1 MKTSDFRQLRA
12 WQHAMDIV
20 VEAYSII
27 NLLPIEER
35 FGLCDQMRRSAVSI
49 PSNIAEG
56 QARNSSK
63 EFIHFLSIARGSIA
77 ELQTQILLCKR
88 LEYIAG
94 HVISQIMVHLQ
105 DNDKMIG
112 GLMRAISKKNSE
124 NDN

>member
-88 LEYIAG
+88 LEYIADP
-94 HVISQIMVHLQ
+94 VIPQIMVHLQ

>member
-88 LEYIAG
+88 LEYIADP
-94 HVISQIMVHLQ
+94 VISQIMVHLQ

>member
-1 MKTSDFRQLRA
+1 MKTSDFRQLKV
-12 WQHAMDIV
+12 WQRAMDIV
-20 VEAYSII
+20 VEAYALIK
-27 NLLPIEER
+27 LLPAEER

-77 ELQTQILLCKR
+77 ELQTQLLLCER
-88 LEYIAG
+88 VGYVDESI
-94 HVISQIMVHLQ
+94 VSQIMNHLQ

-112 GLMRAISKKNSE
+112 SLMRVISRNKT
-124 NDN
+124 DN